1 MYSIIKRVEKV
12 EKQLCIGIG
21 EKPPVVFDYTDE
33 NSIDQKIEMPS
44 EDFDKLLK
52 EIRAENKGIT
62 IRESI
67 GI

>member
-1 MYSIIKRVEKV
+1 MYSICRRVEKA

-33 NSIDQKIEMPS
+33 NGIDQQIEMPS
-44 EDFDKLLK
+44 DDFDKLLK

-62 IRESI
+62 IKESV

>member
-33 NSIDQKIEMPS
+33 NGIDQKIEMPS
-44 EDFDKLLK
+44 DDFDKLLK
-52 EIRAENKGIT
+52 DIRAESKGLPVKE
-62 IRESI
+62 RAAA
-67 GI
+67 